1 METFNTILVQREG
14 QAAIVIIDRSTK
26 LNALNRET
34 LEELSR
40 VLDLL
45 EKDDDIR
52 GIILTGAGQKAF
64 VAGADI
70 REFEGINVAEARQMA
85 HYGHTHIMD
94 RIQNFEKPILAAV
107 NGFAL
112 GGGLELAMACHIRI
126 ASDSA
131 RFGLPEVS
139 LGIIPGYGGTQRL
152 PQLVGRGKALEMIM
166 TGEMI
171 DATDA
176 LKWGLVNY
184 VVSAEELIETC
195 LKLLAT
201 IFTHSRQAVAHA
213 IRAVHVGLEDPKTG
227 QQEEI
232 DLFGESFGTAD
243 CQEGIKAFLERRK
256 PNF

>member
-1 METFNTILVQREG
+1 METWNTILVQQEG
-14 QAAIVIIDRSTK
+14 QAAIVTINRSAK
-26 LNALNRET
+26 LNALNGET

-40 VLDLL
+40 VLSAL
-45 EKDDDIR
+45 EKDESVR

-70 REFEGINVAEARQMA
+70 GEFEGIRVAEAKQMA
-85 HYGHTHIMD
+85 HYGHTHVMD
-94 RIQNFEKPILAAV
+94 RIQNFEKPVIAAV

-171 DATDA
+171 GAADA
-176 LKWGLVNY
+176 LSWGLVNR
-184 VVSAEELIETC
+184 VVPMEELIETC
-195 LKLLAT
+195 LQLLTT
-201 IFTHSRQAVAHA
+201 IFTRPKQAIAYA
-213 IRAVHVGLEDPKTG
+213 IKAIQAGLEDPKTG
-227 QQEEI
+227 QQTEI

-243 CQEGIKAFLERRK
+243 SREGIKAFLERRK